1 MPHFMLSLLDL
12 RINLLLQNHAYER
25 NKIMSHATY
34 PLYWATEFYQDNIY
48 YITRWTNKI
57 IDTIILRAQ
66 IFITERNTMVLVN
79 LQPYMEILY
88 VANPHTNFVFQNTLA
103 NANKSTREA

>member
-1 MPHFMLSLLDL
+1 MPHFVLSLLDPGL
-12 RINLLLQNHAYER
+12 ICSY
-25 NKIMSHATY
+25 KIMLMREIKYVACNVPS
-34 PLYWATEFYQDNIY
+34 LLATEFYQDNIY
-48 YITRWTNKI
+48 YIARWTNKI
-57 IDTIILRAQ
+57 IGTIILRAQ

-88 VANPHTNFVFQNTLA
+88 VANPPTDFVFQNTLA